1 MWTTMTGGMTNVQ
14 REHSVLNVVG
24 CGRTDTQD
32 KHTKFDRFKINISNE
47 ISKTLNWDMWKIFT
61 YCRPAVGKFGSFKW
75 HVGSK
80 LIIL

>member
-1 MWTTMTGGMTNVQ
+1 MTGGMTNVQ

-47 ISKTLNWDMWKIFT
+47 ISKTLN
-61 YCRPAVGKFGSFKW
+61 
-75 HVGSK
+75 
-80 LIIL
+80 